1 MSSIIVG
8 VDPGFSG
15 AVAVIRAELNAPRQ
29 NIEICEILD
38 TPVTEHNGRTE
49 IDSYN
54 LSIRL
59 GKYRNRATMVVLE
72 NVNAMPGNGVSSMF
86 RFGVGFGQVL
96 AVLQSLHPEKPI
108 LRPPPAVWKASMGIT
123 ADKNSSRAAAIKYSP
138 ESRHILFSRKK
149 DSDRAEAFLLALF
162 GARSLGLDLNQ
173 VSFSGEN
180 SEHRGI
186 SSIF

>member
-49 IDSYN
+49 IDSTA
-54 LSIRL
+54 LSESLSR
-59 GKYRNRATMVVLE
+59 YRNKVTLAVLE

-96 AVLQSLHPEKPI
+96 AVLQSLNPDRGI
-108 LRPPPAVWKASMGIT
+108 LRPPPAVWKAQMGIAASKDT
-123 ADKNSSRAAAIKYSP
+123 SRAAAIKYSP

-162 GARSLGLDLNQ
+162 GARSLGLDLKHIG
-173 VSFSGEN
+173 GEN
-180 SEHRGI
+180 VDRGI